1 MGTWRLKKLI
11 QMNFLRRI
19 RKKNNNKLKI
29 MKNYLLFISL
39 LFFGN
44 YGFSQGMKITWEDP
58 EGREFSISTHSGN
71 FQYSMVP
78 GDKLYYNGTYDSGPE
93 GLIKSIGN
101 IKIYYNGKYEGGPE
115 GSVKSVGNV
124 RIYYNGKYD
133 SGPEGTIK
141 SVGGLKIYYNGRYDS
156 GPEGSIKSTSGSV
169 N

>member
-1 MGTWRLKKLI
+1 MKKY
-11 QMNFLRRI
+11 FL
-19 RKKNNNKLKI
+19 LLT
-29 MKNYLLFISL
+29 LLFST
-39 LFFGN
+39 FS
-44 YGFSQGMKITWEDP
+44 GFSQSMKIIWEDAQ
-58 EGREFSISTHSGN
+58 GREFSINTHSGN
-71 FQYSMVP
+71 FQYSMIP
-78 GDKLYYNGTYDSGPE
+78 GDKLYYNGTYDSGPD
-93 GLIKSIGN
+93 GSIKSIGN
-101 IKIYYNGKYEGGPE
+101 VKIYYNGKYDGGPE

>member
-1 MGTWRLKKLI
+1 MKKY
-11 QMNFLRRI
+11 FL
-19 RKKNNNKLKI
+19 LLT
-29 MKNYLLFISL
+29 LLFLTFS
-39 LFFGN
+39 
-44 YGFSQGMKITWEDP
+44 GFSQSMKIIWEDAQ
-58 EGREFSISTHSGN
+58 GREFSINTHSGN
-71 FQYSMVP
+71 FQYSMIP

-101 IKIYYNGKYEGGPE
+101 IKIYYNGKYDGGPE

-141 SVGGLKIYYNGRYDS
+141 SIGGLKIYYNGRYDS